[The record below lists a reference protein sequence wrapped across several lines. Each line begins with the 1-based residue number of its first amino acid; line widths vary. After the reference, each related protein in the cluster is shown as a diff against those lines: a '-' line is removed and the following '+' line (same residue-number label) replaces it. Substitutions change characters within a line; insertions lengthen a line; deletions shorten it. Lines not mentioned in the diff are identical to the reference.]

1 MTKKEIFDQIATLQ
15 ALTQRLEAAYIDN
28 GGEVTDE
35 TETMEAEVAGIREL
49 LAGDGIDALGRWL
62 KSKEDEK
69 AAMKAEKA
77 YLQRR
82 IDSVDRGIDYIKAVI
97 GQVLR
102 EAGIEKARGELG
114 YSFTPSVSRTV
125 SADKEALNAAYL
137 ERSIGAIRAAGVPE
151 YVGISL
157 TASVKAVPEGEQLPE
172 IFAVREEET
181 VTFRKPRA
189 AKDEEGA

>member
-35 TETMEAEVAGIREL
+35 TKTMEAEVAGIREL

-97 GQVLR
+97 GPAISKNCFEVRADVL
-102 EAGIEKARGELG
+102 GE
-114 YSFTPSVSRTV
+114 
-125 SADKEALNAAYL
+125 
-137 ERSIGAIRAAGVPE
+137 
-151 YVGISL
+151 
-157 TASVKAVPEGEQLPE
+157 
-172 IFAVREEET
+172 
-181 VTFRKPRA
+181 FRKVFRDPDAFETRPPLI
-189 AKDEEGA
+189 